1 MQESSE
7 LLGDI
12 LTGTDV
18 EVHYG
23 TPAWNGWGGRVT
35 CSWQMSLNF
44 YSGQLIFVSSS
55 S

>member
-1 MQESSE
+1 MEESSE
-7 LLGDI
+7 LLEDI

-23 TPAWNGWGGRVT
+23 TPAWDGWGGRVT
-35 CSWQMSLNF
+35 CSRQMSLNF
-44 YSGQLIFVSSS
+44 YSGWLILVSSS

>member
-1 MQESSE
+1 MEEMSDVLE
-7 LLGDI
+7 DI

-18 EVHYG
+18 GIHYK
-23 TPAWNGWGGRVT
+23 TPAWDGWGGRVT
-35 CSWQMSLNF
+35 CSRQMSLNF